1 MKELKMDDSEIISE
15 TTTYDLNDVL
25 QDEPELQRALVEVG
39 KHVTAYAV
47 LEGGLPSIDEPA
59 ETDVLTIVMT
69 SRHIANDWPS
79 EVNEIDVVV
88 DPFDNSY
95 IDSMSY
101 LTWTAERISVG
112 IKLEQL
118 VALMQAHPRASTLQV
133 AWVTEDEVSLN
144 RMEISNEYW
153 LTKFEVADRLYM
165 LSRYIP
171 DEEFIATKMASFPP
185 PLAPDEKRVLHAENH
200 LVHIATAVKF

>member
-25 QDEPELQRALVEVG
+25 QDEPELKRVLVELG

-59 ETDVLTIVMT
+59 EADVLTIVMT
-69 SRHIANDWPS
+69 SRHIAKDWPS
-79 EVNEIDVVV
+79 DVNEVDVVV
-88 DPFDNSY
+88 DPFDSSY
-95 IDSMSY
+95 VDSMSY

-112 IKLEQL
+112 IKVEEI
-118 VALMQAHPRASTLQV
+118 VALIQAHPRASTLRV
-133 AWVTEDEVSLN
+133 AWVTADEVSLN
-144 RMEISNEYW
+144 SIEISDYW
-153 LTKFEVADRLYM
+153 LDKFEIADTLYM

-185 PLAPDEKRVLHAENH
+185 PLVPDEKRVLHAENH